1 MYVKKDLPLIIKFFV
16 MLLSMFDCLY
26 FWFYQGGVFLG
37 YQKEVKLFS
46 GIYMVWTGF
55 EILVINPTRYLQ
67 GIYRI
72 FTGFPKIFTGYSHGI
87 YMVWTGFEISVIN
100 PTWYLQGIYRIFTE
114 LPEIYIVCKT
124 TISM

>member
-67 GIYRI
+67 GIYRV
-72 FTGFPKIFTGYSHGI
+72 FTGFLQGFPRYLQGIHMVFTWFGQVLGYQLSILHGI
-87 YMVWTGFEISVIN
+87 YMV
-100 PTWYLQGIYRIFTE
+100 FT
-114 LPEIYIVCKT
+114 
-124 TISM
+124 